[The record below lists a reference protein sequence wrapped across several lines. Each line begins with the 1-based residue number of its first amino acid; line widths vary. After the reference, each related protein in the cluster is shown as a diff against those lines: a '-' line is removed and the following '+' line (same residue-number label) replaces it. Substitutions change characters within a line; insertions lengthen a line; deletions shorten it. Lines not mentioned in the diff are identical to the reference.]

1 MKADFSIG
9 GLTARPGE
17 KAQGYAPVLDT
28 GHTMPLTVINGREEG
43 PTILITAGIH
53 GGEYPSIQAAIEL
66 TSELD
71 PEQVNGQI
79 IIIPIVNVQGFQ
91 QRCSG
96 IIPEDGK
103 NINHLFPGSATG
115 TIAEKIAYVITW
127 EYQERADFFLDL
139 HGGDIHEHLVPYV
152 YYPGKCSDEVRLAS
166 KAVADTLDA
175 KYMMRSSALNGAYN
189 SCGFRGTPCILL
201 ERGGRGLWS
210 PEEVARYKKDVC
222 DVLRYHG
229 SLPGGKNVPAAPAYS
244 LVQGRYLSAEHTGC
258 WYPLVELE
266 EQVKRGQVMGEIRDY
281 FGNVLQRVIAEFD
294 CVVLYYATS
303 LAISK
308 GDPILTYG
316 A

>member
-1 MKADFSIG
+1 MKSEYSIG
-9 GLTARPGE
+9 GLTAKVGE
-17 KAQGYAPVLDT
+17 KSQGYAPILDT
-28 GHTMPLTVINGREEG
+28 GHKMPLTIINGRKDG

-66 TSELD
+66 ASELD
-71 PEQVNGQI
+71 PEQVSGHL

-96 IIPEDGK
+96 VIPEDGK

-127 EYQERADFFLDL
+127 EYQDRADFFVDL

-152 YYPGKCSDEVRLAS
+152 YYPGKCSEEVMLAS

-201 ERGGRGLWS
+201 ERGGRGQWS
-210 PEEVARYKKDVC
+210 PSEVARYKKDVY

-229 SLPGGKNVPAAPAYS
+229 SIPGEKNVPQTAAQS

-258 WYPLVELE
+258 WYPFVELE
-266 EQVKRGQVMGEIRDY
+266 ERVKKGQKMGEIRDY
-281 FGNVLQRVIAEFD
+281 FGNVLQTIVAEFD
-294 CVVLYYATS
+294 CVVLYFATS
-303 LAISK
+303 LAISA
-308 GDPILTYG
+308 GDSLLTY
-316 A
+316 AA